1 MKGISCAPLA
11 ALLSLWLV
19 GSATADDST
28 PIADI
33 LQGYVDDFRTDV
45 TAKGPLVFGVRVSG
59 EGGGDWHVVVGDKA
73 ANGEVDVSL
82 RPGLPEEPTF
92 FFTTDVVTLRKV
104 AAGELNALTAMAK
117 EWSTDFAPFD
127 IDAMPGFQ
135 PDGAFVAL
143 VVPLSFHFWTRGFP
157 ERVPFG
163 EGLTRES
170 HGANVTIFYYQPGLR
185 SAWVMI
191 QKGEHVN
198 KEARSQTNPFPS
210 MLIGLKGKCDA
221 KIGGKQTALGGGEM
235 MFIPAKVT
243 HEFWNDRDAAFEG
256 ILLMFGEGA

>member
-1 MKGISCAPLA
+1 MKGTSCAPLA
-11 ALLSLWLV
+11 ALVSLSMFAAAV
-19 GSATADDST
+19 AAD
-28 PIADI
+28 PVPVEEI
-33 LQGYVDDFRTDV
+33 LQSYVKDFRTDV

-59 EGGGDWHVVVGDKA
+59 DGGGDWHVVVGEKT
-73 ANGEVDVSL
+73 GSREVAVL
-82 RPGLPEEPTF
+82 LKPELPEKPTF
-92 FFTTDVVTLRKV
+92 FFTTDVVTLRKI

-117 EWSTDFAPFD
+117 EWSSDAAPFD
-127 IDAMPGFQ
+127 IDAMQGFQ

-185 SAWVMI
+185 SAWVLLK
-191 QKGEHVN
+191 KGEHVN
-198 KEARSQTNPFPS
+198 EEARSQTNPFPS
-210 MLIGLKGKCDA
+210 MLIGLKGKCEA
-221 KIGGKQTALGGGEM
+221 KIGGKTSALGGGEM
-235 MFIPAKVT
+235 MFIPANVT
-243 HEFWNDRDAAFEG
+243 HEFWNDRDASFEG